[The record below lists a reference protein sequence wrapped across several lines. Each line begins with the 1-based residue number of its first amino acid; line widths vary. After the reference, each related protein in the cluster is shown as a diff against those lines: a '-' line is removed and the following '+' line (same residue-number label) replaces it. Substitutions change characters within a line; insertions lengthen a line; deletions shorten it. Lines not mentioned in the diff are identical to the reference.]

1 MEKKGIKKMA
11 TVAVAS
17 AAVGA
22 GLGIMFAPKKGS
34 DTRKDIMKALNKV
47 ADKVKNFSKEDVKK
61 DFEKKIK
68 SIEKRLESLNN
79 EKEVKKVHKKANE
92 LKDSVEDLWNSAYE
106 KGDEVIQKAVDE
118 LKTKVNKAISSIE
131 KHLED

>member
-1 MEKKGIKKMA
+1 MEKKGIKKMV
-11 TVAVAS
+11 TVAAAS

-47 ADKVKNFSKEDVKK
+47 TDKVKNFSKEDVKK

-68 SIEKRLESLNN
+68 SIEKRLESLSN

-118 LKTKVNKAISSIE
+118 LKANVNKAISSIE

>member
-1 MEKKGIKKMA
+1 MEKKGIKKMV
-11 TVAVAS
+11 TVAAAS

-47 ADKVKNFSKEDVKK
+47 TDKVKNFSKEDVKK

-79 EKEVKKVHKKANE
+79 EKEVKKVSCNNLLQEMFFVFLHFTLINKNI
-92 LKDSVEDLWNSAYE
+92 
-106 KGDEVIQKAVDE
+106 VI
-118 LKTKVNKAISSIE
+118 
-131 KHLED
+131 

>member
-1 MEKKGIKKMA
+1 MHSLIIHDI
-11 TVAVAS
+11 S
-17 AAVGA
+17 R
-22 GLGIMFAPKKGS
+22 
-34 DTRKDIMKALNKV
+34 DTLTSKV
-47 ADKVKNFSKEDVKK
+47 YDGDPQTQVT
-61 DFEKKIK
+61 KIK

-118 LKTKVNKAISSIE
+118 LKTKVNKTISSIE

>member
-1 MEKKGIKKMA
+1 MV
-11 TVAVAS
+11 TVAAAS

-34 DTRKDIMKALNKV
+34 KFRIQ
-47 ADKVKNFSKEDVKK
+47 
-61 DFEKKIK
+61 
-68 SIEKRLESLNN
+68 N
-79 EKEVKKVHKKANE
+79 EFIKKVHKKANE